1 MSFIEWRGVTKSF
14 GETTALDAV
23 SLALREG
30 DILAVLGPSGCGKTT
45 FLRATAG
52 LERPDAGR
60 ILCQGQDLAETPP
73 HKRGF
78 GLMFQDYSLFPH
90 LDVAGN
96 VGFGLRMA
104 RVPGRRRAER
114 VREMLRLV
122 RLEELSRRS
131 IHELSGGER
140 QRVALARSLAPSPR
154 LLMLDEPLGALDA
167 TLRRE
172 LLGELSAI
180 LRRVGVTAIYVT
192 HDREEA
198 LAVADRAAIMREGRI
213 VQAGTPRNLV
223 ERPASA
229 FVASFLELGAIL
241 DAVPTRGAG
250 KLLYATDLGL
260 LPAAALRGPALR
272 GSATDAGRLLVRH
285 RAVSFT
291 ARRGSAQVRARI
303 TSHTPHPMGISVRLA
318 LLGGGGRSHELEVLW
333 KSAGSD
339 GQAPRPAARPR
350 AIWLDLGQCEML
362 KG

>member
-23 SLALREG
+23 SIALREG
-30 DILAVLGPSGCGKTT
+30 DILPILGPSGCGKTT

-60 ILCQGQDLAETPP
+60 ILCQGQDLAEAPP

-104 RVPGRRRAER
+104 RVPRRRRAER
-114 VREMLRLV
+114 VLEMLRLV

-180 LRRVGVTAIYVT
+180 LRRIGVTAIYVT

-198 LAVADRAAIMREGRI
+198 LAVADRVAIMREGRI
-213 VQAGTPRNLV
+213 VQAGTPRDLV

-229 FVASFLELGAIL
+229 FVASFLELGAVL
-241 DAVPTRGAG
+241 DAVPTRRGG

-260 LPAAALRGPALR
+260 LPAAALRG
-272 GSATDAGRLLVRH
+272 ATTEGGRLLVRH

-291 ARRGSAQVRARI
+291 ARRGSAEVRARI

-318 LLGGGGRSHELEVLW
+318 LLGRGGRAHELEVLW
-333 KSAGSD
+333 KSAGRD
-339 GQAPRPAARPR
+339 GQVPRPAARARPV
-350 AIWLDLGQCEML
+350 WLDLGECEML
-362 KG
+362 ES

>member
-1 MSFIEWRGVTKSF
+1 MSFVEWQGVTKSF

-23 SLALREG
+23 SLAIRKG

-73 HKRGF
+73 HQRGF

-96 VGFGLRMA
+96 IGFGLRMA
-104 RVPGRRRAER
+104 RIPRQRRAER

-198 LAVADRAAIMREGRI
+198 LAVADRAAIMREGSI
-213 VQAGTPRNLV
+213 VQVGTPRDLV

-241 DAVPTRGAG
+241 DAIPARRAG

-260 LPAAALRGPALR
+260 LPAAALRGA
-272 GSATDAGRLLVRH
+272 ATEGGRLLVRH

-303 TSHTPHPMGISVRLA
+303 TSHTPHPMGVSVRLS
-318 LLGGGGRSHELEVLW
+318 LLGRGGGAHELEVLC

-339 GQAPRPAARPR
+339 GQAPRPAARAR
-350 AIWLDLGQCEML
+350 AVWLDLGECEL
-362 KG
+362 LRS

>member
-52 LERPDAGR
+52 LEKPDAGR

-172 LLGELSAI
+172 LLVELSAI

-198 LAVADRAAIMREGRI
+198 LAVADRAAVMREGRI
-213 VQAGTPRNLV
+213 VQAGSPRDLV

-241 DAVPTRGAG
+241 DAVPTRRAG
-250 KLLYATDLGL
+250 KLLYATDVGL
-260 LPAAALRGPALR
+260 LPAAALRG

-291 ARRGSAQVRARI
+291 TRRGSAEVRARL
-303 TSHTPHPMGISVRLA
+303 TSHTPHPMGILVRLA
-318 LLGGGGRSHELEVLW
+318 LLGGGGRAHELEVLW
-333 KSAGSD
+333 KSADRD
-339 GQAPRPAARPR
+339 GQAPRPAARAR
-350 AIWLDLGQCEML
+350 AVWLDLGQCEML

>member
-1 MSFIEWRGVTKSF
+1 MGFLEWRGVTRTF
-14 GETTALDAV
+14 GATLALDAV
-23 SLALREG
+23 SLTLSEG

-60 ILCQGQDLAETPP
+60 IICQGQDLADTPP

-78 GLMFQDYSLFPH
+78 GLMFQDYNLFPH

-104 RVPGRRRAER
+104 RVPGRHRTER
-114 VREMLRLV
+114 VSEMLRLV
-122 RLEELSRRS
+122 RMEGLARRS

-198 LAVADRAAIMREGRI
+198 LAIADRAAVMRQGRI
-213 VQAGTPRNLV
+213 VQAGTPGELV
-223 ERPASA
+223 ERPASP

-241 DAVPTRGAG
+241 DATPTRRAG

-260 LPAAALRGPALR
+260 LPAAALRGKGR
-272 GSATDAGRLLVRH
+272 KTGAGEARLLVRH

-291 ARRGSAQVRARI
+291 ARPGSAVVKARI
-303 TSHTPHPMGISVRLA
+303 TSHTPHPMGVSVRLS
-318 LLGGGGRSHELEVLW
+318 LLGRGGQTHELELLW
-333 KSAGSD
+333 KSAGID
-339 GQAPRPAARPR
+339 GRAPPASARAR
-350 AIWLDLGQCEML
+350 SVWLDLRECEML
-362 KG
+362 EG

>member
-1 MSFIEWRGVTKSF
+1 MSFLEWRGVTKSF
-14 GETTALDAV
+14 GQTTALDAV
-23 SLALREG
+23 SLALCEG

-52 LERPDAGR
+52 LESTDSGH
-60 ILCQGQDLAETPP
+60 ILCQGEDLAETPP

-78 GLMFQDYSLFPH
+78 GLMFQDYNLFPH

-114 VREMLRLV
+114 VGEMLRLV
-122 RLEELSRRS
+122 RLEGLSRRS

-180 LRRVGVTAIYVT
+180 LRVVGVTAIYVT

-213 VQAGTPRNLV
+213 VQAGTPGDLI

-229 FVASFLELGAIL
+229 FVASFLELGAVL
-241 DAVPTRGAG
+241 DAASTRRQG
-250 KLLYATDLGL
+250 KHFYATDLGL
-260 LPAAALRGPALR
+260 LPAAALRGE
-272 GSATDAGRLLVRH
+272 AGEQGDGEARLLVRH

-291 ARRGSAQVRARI
+291 ARRGSARVRARI
-303 TSHTPHPMGISVRLA
+303 TSHTPHPLGVSVRLS
-318 LLGGGGRSHELEVLW
+318 LLGSGGREHELELLW
-333 KSAGSD
+333 KSAD
-339 GQAPRPAARPR
+339 GNGRAPRPSARSRPV
-350 AIWLDLGQCEML
+350 WLDLGECVLL
-362 KG
+362 KR